1 VNIDGADADG
11 WEFEAAVQR
20 PVLGITL
27 SGSYSYVDTR
37 VVTAHSTSQQ
47 FQPGQ
52 PLLRRPRHSGSLRGG
67 YSAGRVSVH
76 GDVLFIGDRFDNS
89 FLFFETVPNT
99 SMPQPVFTDI
109 TVNPGYVVAGLGVDV
124 RLDRTITAFVR
135 ANNIGDTEYDSAIG
149 YPGMP
154 RTVMAGMRFAL
165 GK

>member
-1 VNIDGADADG
+1 
-11 WEFEAAVQR
+11 
-20 PVLGITL
+20 
-27 SGSYSYVDTR
+27 
-37 VVTAHSTSQQ
+37 
-47 FQPGQ
+47 
-52 PLLRRPRHSGSLRGG
+52 
-67 YSAGRVSVH
+67 
-76 GDVLFIGDRFDNS
+76 
-89 FLFFETVPNT
+89 
-99 SMPQPVFTDI
+99 VFTDI